1 MRSLVSEIGHRFWE
15 HPDLII
21 ETRKS
26 GEAALL
32 HAPIGRQL
40 FHSRPYGAL
49 FDLDEAEDAGL
60 SVDEPERQS
69 VKCQIQG

>member
-15 HPDLII
+15 HPDLVI
-21 ETRKS
+21 ETRKT
-26 GEAALL
+26 GEVSLL

-49 FDLDEAEDAGL
+49 FDLDEAKEAA
-60 SVDEPERQS
+60 SNIDESERQS
-69 VKCQIQG
+69 FTLRTRD